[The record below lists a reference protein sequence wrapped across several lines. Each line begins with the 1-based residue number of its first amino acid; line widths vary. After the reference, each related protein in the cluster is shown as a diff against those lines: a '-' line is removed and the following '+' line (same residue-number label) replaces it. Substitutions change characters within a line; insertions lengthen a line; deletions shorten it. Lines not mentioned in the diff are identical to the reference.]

1 MFKKI
6 KNILFILLA
15 ICLILIIG
23 LLLYLHISNRNK
35 IAILGYHSIMPHDM
49 NTSGDN
55 LIVDSEKFEK
65 ELKLLKKLGYKTM
78 TLDEFYCWKNNEC
91 KKEERSVLIT
101 FDDGYINNYDYAFEL
116 LKKYDMNAVVFCV
129 GGFIELNN
137 DIHMNKE
144 MIELSK
150 EKYSNIEFASH
161 SYNMHFHSDK
171 TYEEVDKDI
180 NMMKNI
186 IDSEYYVYPFG
197 DYNDDYIEA
206 LKDNGYKIAFT
217 FGPSKE
223 HRKADLKDD
232 NFKVPRLNISN
243 DMSILK
249 FILRLVLP
257 M

>member
-91 KKEERSVLIT
+91 KK
-101 FDDGYINNYDYAFEL
+101 
-116 LKKYDMNAVVFCV
+116 KK
-129 GGFIELNN
+129 
-137 DIHMNKE
+137 
-144 MIELSK
+144 
-150 EKYSNIEFASH
+150 
-161 SYNMHFHSDK
+161 
-171 TYEEVDKDI
+171 
-180 NMMKNI
+180 
-186 IDSEYYVYPFG
+186 
-197 DYNDDYIEA
+197 
-206 LKDNGYKIAFT
+206 
-217 FGPSKE
+217 
-223 HRKADLKDD
+223 DLC
-232 NFKVPRLNISN
+232 
-243 DMSILK
+243 
-249 FILRLVLP
+249 
-257 M
+257 